1 MSLLPRDTGPCVGF
15 PSGKEWNRIE
25 QRTEIVHIF
34 RPIII
39 YEVIVIIC
47 AYQIWINQSGSD
59 TKIYFLKISYFE
71 NSFVILMLI
80 VLTLVSDRTGWEE
93 DLGNSLLSHHVSPLK
108 FCVLLLTAQNYLR

>member
-59 TKIYFLKISYFE
+59 TKIYFE

-93 DLGNSLLSHHVSPLK
+93 DLGNSLLSHRVSPLK
-108 FCVLLLTAQNYLR
+108 FCVLLLTAQNYLC